1 MRKRTFDSILACSVR
16 VDLRFCRAVEGRNHA
31 FRGEGF
37 LRKSGYHYETTFFGT
52 LCSIRKKQGV
62 SLKEVKVWFEG
73 SLFLSRDEPMYICRL
88 QKMAVEKGS
97 LSVIFEWERKFRKG
111 PQKRQDFMVSG
122 VSLLEGRV
130 GRREEQTSYL
140 MTFVF
145 LLYMRHSHFLSVIY
159 QNAYMCT

>member
-1 MRKRTFDSILACSVR
+1 
-16 VDLRFCRAVEGRNHA
+16 
-31 FRGEGF
+31 
-37 LRKSGYHYETTFFGT
+37 
-52 LCSIRKKQGV
+52 
-62 SLKEVKVWFEG
+62 
-73 SLFLSRDEPMYICRL
+73 MYICRL

-111 PQKRQDFMVSG
+111 PQKRQDFMVSR

-130 GRREEQTSYL
+130 GPISFEMWEEERKGTFEGKEEEQTSYL

>member
-1 MRKRTFDSILACSVR
+1 M
-16 VDLRFCRAVEGRNHA
+16 
-31 FRGEGF
+31 
-37 LRKSGYHYETTFFGT
+37 
-52 LCSIRKKQGV
+52 
-62 SLKEVKVWFEG
+62 KEVKVWFEG

-130 GRREEQTSYL
+130 GRREEGN
-140 MTFVF
+140 F
-145 LLYMRHSHFLSVIY
+145 
-159 QNAYMCT
+159 

>member
-31 FRGEGF
+31 FRGEEF
-37 LRKSGYHYETTFFGT
+37 LRKSEYHYETTFFGT

-130 GRREEQTSYL
+130 GRREEGN
-140 MTFVF
+140 F
-145 LLYMRHSHFLSVIY
+145 
-159 QNAYMCT
+159 